1 LKGSSQN
8 KGKKMNV
15 ETSKSGETIWAFDL
29 GKGSIGDPLRRRQFK
44 KGQL

>member
-1 LKGSSQN
+1 LTASQN

-29 GKGSIGDPLRRRQFK
+29 GKASIGEAVRPGQF
-44 KGQL
+44 